1 MFDKGVR
8 KINNPLKDI
17 KDFDN
22 FNKDLEETLRN

>member
-8 KINNPLKDI
+8 KINNPLKGI